1 MKKVKILRGVS
12 LIIDSI
18 IGHIVLAISY
28 ITPRNKNKFV
38 FGCKTGFRDNP
49 KYLYLELQK
58 NTSYKVFWYAKTLSQ
73 YNELKSLGLPVVCKY
88 SLSGLYH
95 LLTASCYFSTH
106 NDKKDYC
113 EWTSGNAKIVV
124 LWHGVGIK
132 ALTYKRK
139 YSSPLSLFLVDHVLH
154 TKKNIDAFLVTSDF
168 MASQY
173 IKYKKL
179 SKDVFFYASYPR
191 CDFLKK
197 NKEEIKGDLKSIND
211 ESSLKFISYLESYK
225 KVYIYLPTWRDNGY
239 NFLDYAHFDFN
250 KMNDLM
256 KSKNSLFVMKL
267 HPNTNI
273 NLNSLSSYSNI
284 CVMSKDMDLYP
295 ILPFT
300 DCLITDYSSVYYDY
314 LYMDNKEILLYLF
327 DLEKYK
333 NENRGLVMDINEA
346 MPGVTAYSFN
356 EMIDIIKSGV
366 NCYVPNKDI
375 IKELFW
381 GKADKSVV
389 ELICN
394 DVIFTKYK

>member
-49 KYLYLELQK
+49 KYLYLELLN
-58 NTSYKVFWYAKTLSQ
+58 NTRYKVFWYAKTLSQ
-73 YNELKSLGLPVVCKY
+73 YKELKSLDLPVVSKY
-88 SLSGLYH
+88 SLSRLYH
-95 LLTASCYFSTH
+95 LLTASCYFSSH
-106 NDKKDYC
+106 NAKKDYC
-113 EWTSGNAKIVV
+113 EWTSGNVKLVV

-132 ALTYKRK
+132 ALTNKRK
-139 YSSPLSLFLVDHVLH
+139 YSSPLLLYIVDHVLH

-168 MASQY
+168 MANQ
-173 IKYKKL
+173 YKKYMNL
-179 SKDVFFYASYPR
+179 TSDKLFYASYPR

-197 NKEEIKGDLKSIND
+197 SKEEIKGDLKSIND
-211 ESSLKFISYLESYK
+211 ESSLKFISYLESYR

-239 NFLDYAHFDFN
+239 NFLEYAHFDFN

-256 KSKNSLFVMKL
+256 NSKNSLFVMKL

-284 CVMSKDMDLYP
+284 CVMPKDMDLYP

-300 DCLITDYSSVYYDY
+300 DCLITDYSSVYFDY
-314 LYMDNKEILLYLF
+314 VYMDNKEILLYLF

-346 MPGVTAYSFN
+346 MPGVSAYSFT
-356 EMIDIIKSGV
+356 EMLGIIESGV
-366 NCYVPNKDI
+366 DCSIPNKEKT
-375 IKELFW
+375 KELFW
-381 GKADKSVV
+381 GKNNISVV

-394 DVIFTKYK
+394 SSIFLK